1 MAHVLVV
8 EDEKDSRDFVA
19 EFLKREGHT
28 VTTAVDG
35 ETALRILLNQR
46 ADLVVL
52 DVQMPKMDGISLLEI
67 MRSYLRWN
75 NLPVVLFTA
84 RATPDDMRR
93 ARDLGVEYIFHKAN
107 FQLAEL
113 GETIARICHSPDGGN
128 DTIAC

>member
-19 EFLKREGHT
+19 EYLKREGHT

-35 ETALRILLNQR
+35 QTALRKLLNER
-46 ADLVVL
+46 TEVVIL
-52 DVQMPKMDGISLLEI
+52 DVRLPKMDGIGLLEVV
-67 MRSYLRWN
+67 RSYLRWN
-75 NLPVVLFTA
+75 RLPVILVTGHA
-84 RATPDDMRR
+84 NPEEMTR
-93 ARDLGVEYIFHKAN
+93 ARDLGVEHIFHKAN

-113 GETIARICHSPDGGN
+113 GEAVQAVTIQPEGGN

>member
-19 EFLKREGHT
+19 EYLKREGHT

-35 ETALRILLNQR
+35 QTALLNQR
-46 ADLVVL
+46 TEVVIL
-52 DVQMPKMDGISLLEI
+52 DVRMPKMDGIGLLEVL
-67 MRSYLRWN
+67 RAYLRWSR
-75 NLPVVLFTA
+75 LPVILVTGNA
-84 RATPDDMRR
+84 EPQEMTR
-93 ARDLGVEYIFHKAN
+93 ARELGVDYIFHKAS

-113 GETIARICHSPDGGN
+113 GEAIEAVCHPPDGGN